1 MKYKIHKKR
10 VEIKSEEIKNSKWMS
25 PCCGNTPILK
35 SSIFNEEQLN
45 TCPNCDKH
53 YPYPPRQRFD
63 HFYGKNKWELIDTP
77 NPNAKKIET
86 DIDDEKALL
95 ELENIIGI
103 ASVFVG
109 PGFITITKDQNIG
122 WDIITQDIVD
132 IFDKL

>member
-1 MKYKIHKKR
+1 M
-10 VEIKSEEIKNSKWMS
+10 
-25 PCCGNTPILK
+25 
-35 SSIFNEEQLN
+35 
-45 TCPNCDKH
+45 
-53 YPYPPRQRFD
+53 
-63 HFYGKNKWELIDTP
+63 ELIDTP

-86 DIDDEKALL
+86 NADDEKALF
-95 ELENIIGI
+95 ELENITGI